1 MITVEN
7 TENLT
12 GVKISGD
19 FYDFQTLVDAFYA
32 VSIDEEDTKNSKYFD
47 NSTRVLGLCYDIR
60 HAFMGDREIALVDNG
75 MTRELMSFHSQITPE
90 KNVYFE
96 VNYLYPEM
104 IFVTA
109 ALNELIDIYQKQYS
123 KPKNEYFAAVN
134 KAVIWDKH
142 IALLRVFQAAFSSCI
157 QETLTPATFTRWLNT
172 MNERYSHVL
181 FMSGHYLDFINLDY
195 LKLDKEQRQKKL
207 SSLSKSII
215 KYTYDPIHEEM
226 RHEAKVIAEQYG
238 GSPADLVNPA
248 LEYPEEIEW

>member
-19 FYDFQTLVDAFYA
+19 FYDFQALVDAFYA
-32 VSIDEEDTKNSKYFD
+32 VSIDEDDTRNSKYFD

-60 HAFMGDREIALVDNG
+60 HAFMGDREITLVENG
-75 MTRELMSFHSQITPE
+75 MTRELMVFHSQITPE

-96 VNYLYPEM
+96 VNYLYPET

-109 ALNELIDIYQKQYS
+109 ALNELIDIYQKKNS

-134 KAVIWDKH
+134 KAVIWDNH
-142 IALLRVFQAAFSSCI
+142 VAILRVFQAAFCNCI
-157 QETLTPATFTRWLNT
+157 RETLTPTTFTRWLNT

-181 FMSGHYLDFINLDY
+181 LMSGHYLDYKNLEY
-195 LKLDKEQRQKKL
+195 LKLDKEKRQKKL
-207 SSLSKSII
+207 SSISKSII
-215 KYTYDPIHEEM
+215 EYTYDPIHEEM
-226 RHEAKVIAEQYG
+226 RHEAKVMG
-238 GSPADLVNPA
+238 
-248 LEYPEEIEW
+248 